1 MKRKSRSR
9 SRKSVADGH
18 VGFAEPQDGK
28 RKPASYERE
37 MGRGTVRSGP
47 GRPSLEVWC
56 VSSTGRSDVRQQG
69 VPMAEERRRLRWW
82 RMHRRRQEEQGGGQH
97 ASECRAVM
105 RCSQGLVGCAFPLGC
120 GGGEDCEYYR
130 PTPSTKGGREGGG
143 GRRRASSLMRSYAF
157 PARSDHGELRRDRT
171 RIYYGATRGRRSL
184 AG

>member
-1 MKRKSRSR
+1 MCVKHGQVRRAAAGR
-9 SRKSVADGH
+9 AN
-18 VGFAEPQDGK
+18 
-28 RKPASYERE
+28 
-37 MGRGTVRSGP
+37 GRGEAATAV
-47 GRPSLEVWC
+47 VAHA
-56 VSSTGRSDVRQQG
+56 STAAGG
-69 VPMAEERRRLRWW
+69 AG
-82 RMHRRRQEEQGGGQH
+82 GGGQH

-171 RIYYGATRGRRSL
+171 RI
-184 AG
+184 